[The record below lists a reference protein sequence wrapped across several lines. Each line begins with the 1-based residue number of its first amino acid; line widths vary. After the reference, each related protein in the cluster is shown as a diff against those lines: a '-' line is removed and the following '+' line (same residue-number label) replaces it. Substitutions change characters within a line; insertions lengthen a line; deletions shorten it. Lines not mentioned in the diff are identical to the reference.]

1 MAEIQSRLLLT
12 DKTFGGL
19 VDDLYL
25 QRYYERQVTAAHDE
39 RGHNWELLRQRA
51 ESESLIF
58 EPLQMPD
65 GSTTRAML
73 WIAKDELAVKR
84 EQPYDARFLNISDPR
99 ADNRLKKWDGYVETR
114 FYDGENR
121 VVGPDRRRSS
131 GRDDPVGALWAG
143 QSQDTNVAR
152 RFSR

>member
-65 GSTTRAML
+65 G
-73 WIAKDELAVKR
+73 
-84 EQPYDARFLNISDPR
+84 
-99 ADNRLKKWDGYVETR
+99 
-114 FYDGENR
+114 
-121 VVGPDRRRSS
+121 
-131 GRDDPVGALWAG
+131 
-143 QSQDTNVAR
+143 AR
-152 RFSR
+152 RMRCFGSQRMSSR

>member
-65 GSTTRAML
+65 GSTTHAML
-73 WIAKDELAVKR
+73 WIAKM
-84 EQPYDARFLNISDPR
+84 
-99 ADNRLKKWDGYVETR
+99 
-114 FYDGENR
+114 
-121 VVGPDRRRSS
+121 SS
-131 GRDDPVGALWAG
+131 R
-143 QSQDTNVAR
+143 
-152 RFSR
+152 